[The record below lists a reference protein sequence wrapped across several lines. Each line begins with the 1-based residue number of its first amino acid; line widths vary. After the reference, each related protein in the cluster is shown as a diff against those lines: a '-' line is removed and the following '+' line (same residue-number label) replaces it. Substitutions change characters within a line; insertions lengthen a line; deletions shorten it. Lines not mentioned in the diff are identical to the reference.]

1 MAVLHGVDLRRPSGS
16 TVRHWPPGGR
26 QILPGIEANREGRE
40 EPFLR
45 VAHRAGLPEYRLK
58 RVLDYV
64 GDNLASDLSV
74 SQLAAVVGM
83 SPHYF
88 AELFRKSMGCTPHR
102 YVVLQRIERAKQC
115 LRESGRSVTDVGLDA
130 GFRNPSHFARVFRQI
145 VGSSPSLFR
154 SLRIDG
160 TE

>member
-1 MAVLHGVDLRRPSGS
+1 MAVVHSADLHRPSGN
-16 TVRHWPPGGR
+16 TVRRWPPDGR
-26 QILPGIEANREGRE
+26 LILPGIEANREGRE

-45 VAHRAGLPEYRLK
+45 VAHRSGLPEYRLK

-64 GDNLASDLSV
+64 GGNLASDLSV

-88 AELFRKSMGCTPHR
+88 AERFRTSTGFTPHR
-102 YVVLQRIERAKQC
+102 YVLLRRIERAKQC
-115 LRESGRSVTDVGLDA
+115 LRESGRSVTEVGLDA

-145 VGSSPSLFR
+145 VGSSPSRFR
-154 SLRIDG
+154 SLR
-160 TE
+160 E